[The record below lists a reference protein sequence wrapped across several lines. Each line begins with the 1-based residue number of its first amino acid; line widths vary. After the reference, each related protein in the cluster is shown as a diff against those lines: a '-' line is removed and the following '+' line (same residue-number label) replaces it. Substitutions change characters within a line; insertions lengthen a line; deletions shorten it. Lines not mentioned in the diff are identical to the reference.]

1 MRKEIKKIQTMADE
15 IAPLIPYNEEIV
27 PGIGRFGWNGL
38 TGYTKRTIYQSKI
51 DYFIDWCTKR
61 YEWMNTAMKDL

>member
-1 MRKEIKKIQTMADE
+1 MADE

-38 TGYTKRTIYQSKI
+38 TGYTKRTTYQSKI
-51 DYFIDWCTKR
+51 DYFIVWCTKR